1 MKEVI
6 EKYTKSVRRL
16 ILLDYDGTLVDFSP
30 IPEKAIPSEE
40 LVDILKKLEN
50 NPKTTVIIIS
60 GRIYQ
65 DIDKLLGHL
74 PIVLIAEHG
83 AMFKINGE
91 WKRQAID
98 NDLWKNKV
106 LPILNQITLTCPKS
120 FVEEKQFSL
129 NWDYRYVD
137 SESGYIR
144 SREIIRMLEDNYIQ
158 SYNLK
163 ILDGNKSVEIMSKEI
178 SKGKAIIKMIEQNNY
193 DYILSIGDDATDEE
207 MFEFLLDQ
215 PNAETIK
222 IGNTTTLAKHKLN
235 DVKDVIILLK
245 QLSSC
250 D

>member
-65 DIDKLLGHL
+65 DIDKLIGHL